1 MRTHF
6 FLGSTMAPT
15 SSTPRSAGT
24 KRVGSTTPATR
35 TAKRSS
41 KTMVA
46 SLSMPYATSARAKN
60 CLTIINSKWTNRS
73 RARSKLRMHA
83 IVAVQI
89 AAAPCLIQVVN
100 ADLLE
105 QYTELLEDLQDLA
118 VIARRK
124 NELTIPLAEV
134 KACLRRN
141 GALRR

>member
-35 TAKRSS
+35 TAKRSR

-60 CLTIINSKWTNRS
+60 YLTIINSKWTNRS
-73 RARSKLRMHA
+73 HARSKLRMHA
-83 IVAVQI
+83 IVAAQI

-100 ADLLE
+100 ADLRGKITDNLE
-105 QYTELLEDLQDLA
+105 PIRQ
-118 VIARRK
+118 
-124 NELTIPLAEV
+124 LTDSPHHGGQA
-134 KACLRRN
+134 
-141 GALRR
+141 

>member
-1 MRTHF
+1 
-6 FLGSTMAPT
+6 
-15 SSTPRSAGT
+15 
-24 KRVGSTTPATR
+24 
-35 TAKRSS
+35 
-41 KTMVA
+41 
-46 SLSMPYATSARAKN
+46 
-60 CLTIINSKWTNRS
+60 
-73 RARSKLRMHA
+73 MHA

-124 NELTIPLAEV
+124 NQPTIPLAEV
-134 KACLRRN
+134 KASLRRN